1 MKWTVL
7 AAMTLF
13 ASLTVGCG
21 ASQAKPADAAQA
33 GESEESNKKVKPKGL
48 DRVDRLIQ

>member
-1 MKWTVL
+1 MKWTIL

-33 GESEESNKKVKPKGL
+33 GESEEPAKKERRKGL
-48 DRVDRLIQ
+48 DRVDRLVQ